1 MAVEEPCGAGA
12 PGDGW
17 YALRVGAWSRARELF
32 EQQLAVEETAEALEG
47 LGWAGYCLDDDEL
60 TFNARERAYRLYRE
74 RDEDRAAARV
84 AAWLASDC
92 LEFRGEPA
100 VANGWLQRAHRL
112 LDDLEPEADHGWL
125 ALHEGAI
132 ALGMHEDTAA
142 ARELGAWAAQLGRR
156 FDVPEL
162 EMLGLGLEGRALV
175 SEGELDEGMR
185 RLDEASVAALS
196 GEASLLACAAW
207 ACCYV
212 ISACERVRDYERA
225 AQWCARIGEFCERYG
240 IVLYRGVCRV
250 HYAGVLTWQGR
261 WEEAEIELSAAGK
274 ALAASRPPL
283 AGDALVRLAEL
294 RRRQGRQAEAEE
306 LFARCEG
313 HALALVGRASLA
325 LDQGRPEEAAEL
337 ADRFLR
343 RFPGR
348 GKVERC
354 AGLEVAVRAHT
365 QLGDPLRARDA
376 LAQLDALAARAGTV
390 PLRATALALA
400 GAVSAA
406 GGDHDGARRSFEDA
420 LDLLAASDASFDIAR
435 TRLELAATLRSLG
448 RDAAARREVERALTV
463 FRRLGADAEVVH
475 AEAML
480 AGLRATEPVTAGL
493 AGPLGELS
501 KRELEVLVLLAQGLT
516 NPEIAKRLI
525 ISEHTVHRHVA
536 NILRRLRLPS
546 RAAAAALA
554 GQHGLTPPPQLR

>member
-1 MAVEEPCGAGA
+1 MAVEEPRGG
-12 PGDGW
+12 GGLDDGW
-17 YALRVGAWSRARELF
+17 FALRVGAWSRARECF
-32 EQQLAVEETAEALEG
+32 EQQLAIEETAEALEG
-47 LGWAGYCLDDDEL
+47 LGWAGYCLDDGAL
-60 TFNARERAYRLYRE
+60 TFDAREHAYRLYRE
-74 RDEDRAAARV
+74 QGDARAAARV

-92 LEFRGEPA
+92 LEFRGAPA

-132 ALGMHEDTAA
+132 ALGMHEDTAT
-142 ARELGAWAAQLGRR
+142 ARERGALAAALGRR
-156 FDVPEL
+156 FNVPEL

-185 RLDEASVAALS
+185 RLDEATAAALS

-207 ACCYV
+207 ACCYL

-225 AQWCARIGEFCERYG
+225 AQWCARVGEFCERYG
-240 IVLYRGVCRV
+240 IVLYLGVCRV

-274 ALAASRPPL
+274 ALAASRPPM

-294 RRRQGRQAEAEE
+294 RRRQGRHAEAEE

-313 HALALVGRASLA
+313 HSLAVIGRASLA

-343 RFPGR
+343 RFPGQ
-348 GKVERC
+348 KVERC
-354 AGLEVAVRAHT
+354 AGLEVAVRAYA
-365 QLGDPLRARDA
+365 QLGDLVRAHDV
-376 LAQLDALAARAGTV
+376 LAQLDVVAARAGTV
-390 PLRATALALA
+390 SVRATARALA
-400 GAVSAA
+400 GVVSAT
-406 GGDHDGARRSFEDA
+406 GGDHDGARRSLEDA
-420 LDLLAASDASFDIAR
+420 LDLLAATDATFDIAR
-435 TRLELAATLRSLG
+435 TRLELAATLRALG
-448 RDAAARREVERALTV
+448 RDAAAREETETALGV
-463 FRRLGADAEVVH
+463 FRRLGAEADVVR
-475 AEAML
+475 AEAIL
-480 AGLRATEPVTAGL
+480 AGLRAADEGNPGL

-516 NPEIAKRLI
+516 NPEIAGRLI

-546 RAAAAALA
+546 RSAAAALA
-554 GQHGLTPPPQLR
+554 GQHGLTQPPQVR